1 MTGAILRTIARVSAL
16 CTPDIKF
23 HTNEFAVEFEDYTGF
38 LERFA
43 NCNEILRGCPSPRMF
58 KMLYRRQASPEASAK
73 SASFYSNKP
82 RAPRDCWDEMDI
94 PWLLNKKTPS

>member
-43 NCNEILRGCPSPRMF
+43 NCNEILQGV
-58 KMLYRRQASPEASAK
+58 LRRECSKCFTVDRPSPEASAK